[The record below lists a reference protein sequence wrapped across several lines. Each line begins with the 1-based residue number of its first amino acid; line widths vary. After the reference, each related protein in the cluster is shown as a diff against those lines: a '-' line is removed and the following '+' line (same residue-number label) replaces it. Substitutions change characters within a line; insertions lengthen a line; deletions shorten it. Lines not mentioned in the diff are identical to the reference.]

1 MHPNPIYRDHPQ
13 AEALSFALERGFG
26 ILSVNGTAAP
36 LLAHIP
42 FAAAPEAGRIE
53 FHLVRSN
60 PIVAAL
66 KEPGQAVIA
75 VSGAEAYVSPDW
87 YGMPDQVPTWNY
99 LAVHLRGRVER
110 LPEAALRGVLDRLS
124 AEFERRLLPKTPW
137 TLDKMD
143 PEATARL
150 MRMIVPFVLHVE
162 DVQSTWKLGQ
172 NKPPAVQEAAG
183 RAMQAAD
190 MAPGAAELG
199 AAMVAAGIARR
210 GDV

>member
-1 MHPNPIYRDHPQ
+1 
-13 AEALSFALERGFG
+13 
-26 ILSVNGTAAP
+26 
-36 LLAHIP
+36 
-42 FAAAPEAGRIE
+42 
-53 FHLVRSN
+53 
-60 PIVAAL
+60 
-66 KEPGQAVIA
+66 